1 MTEKLYD
8 KDSHIKEFSAT
19 VLSCEKSGENYAVT
33 LNKTA
38 FFPEGGGQES
48 DRGNIG
54 GAAVLDVQIID
65 NEIIHF
71 TDAPLEVGNEYDC
84 RLNWERR
91 FRNMQNH
98 SGEHIVSGLT
108 HKLYGLNNV
117 GFHLGAEMTVDFD
130 GILSREQL
138 LEIERLANKAVW
150 ENVPI
155 RAYYPD
161 YNELKKLDYRS
172 KLELTEN
179 VRIVDIKGYD
189 LCACCAPHVKRTG
202 EIGFIKILDF
212 FKNKSGVRI
221 FIKCGIDALRD
232 YNDKYSNVQKI
243 SNLLS
248 VKQNESAAAVDR
260 LNDENRELKFEIS
273 NLKKR
278 LITEKA
284 KNFAPESDKTA
295 VFEDNLDIKE
305 LQLFADALYKKSGGI
320 RGVFSGKDGNFSF
333 AICGDEAA
341 LDSFFK
347 SLKDRFCVRGGG
359 RNGMVQG
366 TVIGKM
372 TEIEDFFDTDFDTGD
387 GSLC

>member
-19 VLSCEKSGENYAVT
+19 VLNCEKSGENYAVI
-33 LNKTA
+33 LGKTA

-54 GAAVLDVQIID
+54 VAAVSDVQIVD
-65 NEIIHF
+65 DEIIHYI
-71 TDAPLEVGNEYDC
+71 DRPLNIGEEYAC
-84 RLNWERR
+84 TLNWDRR

-98 SGEHIVSGLT
+98 SGEHIVSGIV
-108 HKLYGLNNV
+108 HRLYGLNNV

-130 GILSREQL
+130 GAISEEQL
-138 LEIERLANKAVW
+138 LEVERLANKAVW
-150 ENVPI
+150 ENLPI

-161 YNELKKLDYRS
+161 EKELKDLDYRS

-179 VRIVDIKGYD
+179 VRIVDIEGYD

-202 EIGFIKILDF
+202 EIGLIKILDS
-212 FKNKSGVRI
+212 FKNKGGVRI
-221 FIKCGIDALRD
+221 FIKCGTDALQD
-232 YNDKYSNVQKI
+232 YNDKYFNVRKI

-248 VKQNESAAAVDR
+248 VKQNEAAAAVDR
-260 LNDENRELKFEIS
+260 LSDENRELKFQIS

-278 LITEKA
+278 LIAEKA
-284 KNFAPESDKTA
+284 KNFALESNKTA

-320 RGVFSGKDGNFSF
+320 RGVFSGCDGDFAF
-333 AICGDEAA
+333 AICGEETA
-341 LDSFFK
+341 LDLFFK
-347 SLKDRFCVRGGG
+347 CFKERFSVRGGG

-366 TVIGKM
+366 TVAGVKN
-372 TEIEDFFDTDFDTGD
+372 EIEELFR
-387 GSLC
+387 

>member
-8 KDSHIKEFSAT
+8 KDSHIKEFFAT
-19 VLSCEKSGENYAVT
+19 VLNCRKSGENYAVI

-54 GAAVLDVQIID
+54 GAEVLDVQIID

-71 TDAPLEVGNEYDC
+71 TDAPLEIGKEYAC
-84 RLNWERR
+84 RLDWERR

-98 SGEHIVSGLT
+98 SGEHIVSGLV
-108 HKLYGLNNV
+108 HKLFGLNNV

-130 GILSREQL
+130 GALSREQL
-138 LEIERLANKAVW
+138 LEIERLSNKAVW

-161 YNELKKLDYRS
+161 DNELKKLDYRS

-179 VRIVDIKGYD
+179 VRLVEIEGYD
-189 LCACCAPHVKRTG
+189 LCACCAPHVNRTG
-202 EIGFIKILDF
+202 EIGLIKILDS
-212 FKNKSGVRI
+212 FKNKGGVRI
-221 FIKCGIDALRD
+221 FIKCGTDALQD

-248 VKQNESAAAVDR
+248 VKQNEAAAAVDR
-260 LNDENRELKFEIS
+260 LSDENRELKFDIS
-273 NLKKR
+273 SLKKR
-278 LITEKA
+278 LIAEKA
-284 KNFAPESDKTA
+284 KNFAPDRAKTA
-295 VFEDNLDIKE
+295 VFEESLDIKE

-320 RGVFSGKDGNFSF
+320 RGVFSGEDGNFSF
-333 AICGDEAA
+333 AICGDETA
-341 LDSFFK
+341 LDLFFK
-347 SLKDRFCVRGGG
+347 SFKDRFSVRGGG

-366 TVIGKM
+366 TVIGEKA
-372 TEIEDFFDTDFDTGD
+372 EIKGFFQKAYLRF
-387 GSLC
+387 L

>member
-48 DRGNIG
+48 DRGDIG
-54 GAAVLDVQIID
+54 GAAVLDVRIID

-71 TDAPLEVGNEYDC
+71 TDEPLEIGKEYAC
-84 RLNWERR
+84 SLNWERR

-130 GILSREQL
+130 GVLSREQL

-161 YNELKKLDYRS
+161 YNELMKLDYRS

-202 EIGFIKILDF
+202 EIGLIKILDS
-212 FKNKSGVRI
+212 FKNKGGVRI

-260 LNDENRELKFEIS
+260 LSDENRKFKFEIS

-295 VFEDNLDIKE
+295 VFEENLDIKE

-333 AICGDEAA
+333 AICGDEAS
-341 LDSFFK
+341 LDLFFK
-347 SLKDRFCVRGGG
+347 SFKDRFCVRGGG

-366 TVIGKM
+366 TVIGEM
-372 TEIEDFFDTDFDTGD
+372 AEVEDFFDF
-387 GSLC
+387 

>member
-8 KDSHIKEFSAT
+8 KDSHLKEFSAT
-19 VLSCEKSGENYAVT
+19 VLNCEKSGENYAVK

-48 DRGNIG
+48 DRGSIG
-54 GAAVLDVQIID
+54 DAAVLDVRIVD
-65 NEIIHF
+65 DEIIHY
-71 TDAPLEVGNEYDC
+71 TDRPLNIGEEYAC
-84 RLNWERR
+84 TLNWDRR

-98 SGEHIVSGLT
+98 SGEHIVSGIV

-130 GILSREQL
+130 GVLSREQL
-138 LEIERLANKAVW
+138 SEVERLANKAVW

-161 YNELKKLDYRS
+161 ERKLKALDYRS

-202 EIGFIKILDF
+202 EIGLIKILDSF
-212 FKNKSGVRI
+212 RNKGGVRI
-221 FIKCGIDALRD
+221 FIKCGTDALED
-232 YNDKYSNVQKI
+232 YNDKYSNVSKI

-248 VKQNESAAAVDR
+248 VKQYETAEAVDR
-260 LNDENRELKFEIS
+260 LSDENRELKFEIS

-278 LITEKA
+278 LIAEKT
-284 KNFAPESDKTA
+284 KNFAPESEKTA
-295 VFEDNLDIKE
+295 IFEENLDIKE

-320 RGVFSGKDGNFSF
+320 RGVFSGCDGNFSF
-333 AICGDEAA
+333 AICGEESS
-341 LDSFFK
+341 LDLFFK
-347 SLKDRFCVRGGG
+347 RFKEKLIVRGGG

-366 TVIGKM
+366 TVNSGKN
-372 TEIEDFFDTDFDTGD
+372 EIKKLFSNTN
-387 GSLC
+387 

>member
-8 KDSHIKEFSAT
+8 KDSHIREFSAT
-19 VLSCEKSGENYAVT
+19 VLNCEKSGENYAVI

-54 GAAVLDVQIID
+54 GAAVLDVQIAD
-65 NEIIHF
+65 DEIIHY
-71 TDAPLEVGNEYDC
+71 TDRPLNIGGEYAC
-84 RLNWERR
+84 NLNWDRR

-98 SGEHIVSGLT
+98 SGEHIVSGIV

-130 GILSREQL
+130 GALSREQL
-138 LEIERLANKAVW
+138 LEVERLANRAAW

-161 YNELKKLDYRS
+161 EKELKTLDYRS

-179 VRIVDIKGYD
+179 VRIVDIEGYD

-212 FKNKSGVRI
+212 FKNKGGVRV
-221 FIKCGIDALRD
+221 FIKCGRDALGD
-232 YNDKYSNVQKI
+232 YNDKYFNVQKI

-248 VKQNESAAAVDR
+248 VKQNEAAAAVDR
-260 LNDENRELKFEIS
+260 LSEENRELKFEIS

-278 LITEKA
+278 LITEKT
-284 KNFAPESDKTA
+284 KNFSPKSEKTA
-295 VFEDNLDIKE
+295 VFEESLDIKE
-305 LQLFADALYKKSGGI
+305 LQLFADGLYKKSGGI
-320 RGVFSGKDGNFSF
+320 RGVFSGGDGEYSF
-333 AICGDEAA
+333 AICGGEAQ
-341 LDSFFK
+341 LEIFFK
-347 SLKDRFCVRGGG
+347 ELKETFNVRGGG

-366 TVIGKM
+366 TVKGKRAEM
-372 TEIEDFFDTDFDTGD
+372 K
-387 GSLC
+387 

>member
-19 VLSCEKSGENYAVT
+19 VLNCEKSGENYAVI
-33 LNKTA
+33 LGKTA

-54 GAAVLDVQIID
+54 VAAVSDVQIAD
-65 NEIIHF
+65 GEIIHY
-71 TDAPLEVGNEYDC
+71 TDRPLNIGEEYAC
-84 RLNWERR
+84 TLNWDRR

-98 SGEHIVSGLT
+98 SGEHIVSGIV
-108 HKLYGLNNV
+108 HRLYGLNNV

-130 GILSREQL
+130 GAISEEQL
-138 LEIERLANKAVW
+138 LEVERLSNKAVW

-161 YNELKKLDYRS
+161 EKELKDLDYRS

-179 VRIVDIKGYD
+179 VRIVDIEGYD

-202 EIGFIKILDF
+202 EIGIIKILDS
-212 FKNKSGVRI
+212 FKNKGGVRI
-221 FIKCGIDALRD
+221 FIKCGRDALKD
-232 YNDKYSNVQKI
+232 YNDKYFNVRKI

-248 VKQNESAAAVDR
+248 VKQNEAAAAVDR

-278 LITEKA
+278 LIAEKA

-295 VFEDNLDIKE
+295 VFEENLDIKE
-305 LQLFADALYKKSGGI
+305 LQLCADALYKKSKGI
-320 RGVFSGKDGNFSF
+320 RGVFSGKDGNFAF
-333 AICGDEAA
+333 AICGEETA
-341 LDSFFK
+341 LDLFFK
-347 SLKDRFCVRGGG
+347 CFKERFSVRGGG

-366 TVIGKM
+366 TVAGVKN
-372 TEIEDFFDTDFDTGD
+372 EIEELFR
-387 GSLC
+387 

>member
-8 KDSHIKEFSAT
+8 KDSHLKEFSAT
-19 VLSCEKSGENYAVT
+19 VLSCEKDGENYSVI
-33 LNKTA
+33 LGKTA

-54 GAAVLDVQIID
+54 GAAVLDVQIVG
-65 NEIIHF
+65 NKIIHRI
-71 TDAPLEVGNEYDC
+71 DRPLNIGEEYAC
-84 RLNWERR
+84 TLNWDRR

-98 SGEHIVSGLT
+98 SGEHIVSGIA

-130 GILSREQL
+130 GFLSREQL
-138 LEIERLANKAVW
+138 LEIERLSNKAVW

-161 YNELKKLDYRS
+161 EKELKALNYRS

-179 VRIVDIKGYD
+179 VRIVDIEGYD

-202 EIGFIKILDF
+202 EIGLIKILDS
-212 FKNKSGVRI
+212 FKNKGGVRI
-221 FIKCGIDALRD
+221 FIKCGTDALGD
-232 YNDKYSNVQKI
+232 YNDKYLNVLKI

-248 VKQNESAAAVDR
+248 VKQNEAAAAADR
-260 LNDENRELKFEIS
+260 LSDENRELKFEIS

-278 LITEKA
+278 LIAEKA
-284 KNFAPESDKTA
+284 ENFAPESDKTA
-295 VFEDNLDIKE
+295 VFEEDLDIKE
-305 LQLFADALYKKSGGI
+305 LQLFADVLYKKSGGI
-320 RGVFSGKDGNFSF
+320 RAVFSGQEGNYSF
-333 AICGDEAA
+333 AVCGEETA
-341 LDSFFK
+341 LDLFFK
-347 SLKDRFCVRGGG
+347 EFKAKFNVRGGG

-366 TVIGKM
+366 TVAADKQSLYH
-372 TEIEDFFDTDFDTGD
+372 FFE
-387 GSLC
+387 

>member
-8 KDSHIKEFSAT
+8 RDSHIKEFSAT
-19 VLSCEKSGENYAVT
+19 VLNCEKSGENYAVI
-33 LNKTA
+33 LGKTA

-54 GAAVLDVQIID
+54 GAAVLDVQIAD
-65 NEIIHF
+65 DEIIHY
-71 TDAPLEVGNEYDC
+71 TDRPLNIGEEYAC
-84 RLNWERR
+84 TLNWDRR

-98 SGEHIVSGLT
+98 SGEHIVSGIV
-108 HKLYGLNNV
+108 HRLYGLNNV
-117 GFHLGAEMTVDFD
+117 GFHLGTEMTVDFD
-130 GILSREQL
+130 GALSREQL
-138 LEIERLANKAVW
+138 LKIEHLANKAVW

-161 YNELKKLDYRS
+161 EKELKDLDYRS

-179 VRIVDIKGYD
+179 VRIVDIEGYD

-202 EIGFIKILDF
+202 EIGLIKILDS
-212 FKNKSGVRI
+212 FKNKGGVRV
-221 FIKCGIDALRD
+221 FIKCGTDALQD

-248 VKQNESAAAVDR
+248 VKQYEAAVAVDR

-278 LITEKA
+278 LIAEKA
-284 KNFAPESDKTA
+284 KKFAPESDKTA
-295 VFEDNLDIKE
+295 VFEENLDIKE
-305 LQLFADALYKKSGGI
+305 LQLFADALYKKSKGI
-320 RGVFSGKDGNFSF
+320 RGVFSGKDGNFAF
-333 AICGDEAA
+333 AICGEEAA
-341 LDSFFK
+341 LDLFFK
-347 SLKDRFCVRGGG
+347 EFKEKLNARGGG

-366 TVIGKM
+366 TVVAAKN
-372 TEIEDFFDTDFDTGD
+372 EIEGFF
-387 GSLC
+387 

>member
-8 KDSHIKEFSAT
+8 KDSHINEFSAK

-48 DRGNIG
+48 DRGSIG
-54 GAAVLDVQIID
+54 EAAVLDVQIID
-65 NEIIHF
+65 NEIIHYA
-71 TDAPLEVGNEYDC
+71 DRPLEVGNEYDC

-98 SGEHIVSGLT
+98 SGEHIVSGLV

-117 GFHLGAEMTVDFD
+117 GFHLGSEMTVDFD
-130 GILSREQL
+130 GFLSREQL
-138 LEIERLANKAVW
+138 LEIERLANQAVW

-161 YNELKKLDYRS
+161 DNELKKLDYRS

-179 VRIVDIKGYD
+179 VRIVDIEGYD

-202 EIGFIKILDF
+202 EIGLIKILDS
-212 FKNKSGVRI
+212 FKNKGGVRI
-221 FIKCGIDALRD
+221 FIKCGIDALKD
-232 YNDKYSNVQKI
+232 YNDKYSNVQRI

-248 VKQNESAAAVDR
+248 VKQNEAAAAVDR
-260 LNDENRELKFEIS
+260 LSDENRELKFEIS

-284 KNFAPESDKTA
+284 KNFAPESEKTA

-305 LQLFADALYKKSGGI
+305 LQLFADALYKKIGGI
-320 RGVFSGKDGNFSF
+320 RGVFSGEDGNLSF
-333 AICGDEAA
+333 AICGEEAA
-341 LDSFFK
+341 LDLFFK
-347 SLKDRFCVRGGG
+347 SFKERFSVRGGG

-366 TVIGKM
+366 TVIG
-372 TEIEDFFDTDFDTGD
+372 ERAEVEGFFNI
-387 GSLC
+387 

>member
-8 KDSHIKEFSAT
+8 RDSHIKGFSAE
-19 VLSCEKSGENYAVT
+19 VLSCEKLGENYAVI

-54 GAAVLDVQIID
+54 GVAVLDVQIID

-71 TDAPLEVGNEYDC
+71 TDRPLNIGEEYACHLD
-84 RLNWERR
+84 WERR

-98 SGEHIVSGLT
+98 SGEHIVSGLV
-108 HKLYGLNNV
+108 HKLYELNNV

-130 GILSREQL
+130 GFLSREQL
-138 LEIERLANKAVW
+138 SEIERLANKAVW

-155 RAYYPD
+155 RAYYPVD
-161 YNELKKLDYRS
+161 NELKKLDYRS

-179 VRIVDIKGYD
+179 VRLVEIEGYD

-202 EIGFIKILDF
+202 EIGVIKILDS
-212 FKNKSGVRI
+212 FKNKGGVRV
-221 FIKCGIDALRD
+221 FIKCGTDALQD

-248 VKQNESAAAVDR
+248 VKQNEAAAAVDR
-260 LNDENRELKFEIS
+260 LSGENRELKFDIS
-273 NLKKR
+273 SLKKR
-278 LITEKA
+278 LIAEKA
-284 KNFAPESDKTA
+284 KNFVPERDKTA
-295 VFEDNLDIKE
+295 VFEEGLDIKE

-320 RGVFSGKDGNFSF
+320 RGVFSGENGNFSF
-333 AICGDEAA
+333 AICGEEAA
-341 LDSFFK
+341 LDLFFK
-347 SLKDRFCVRGGG
+347 EFRQKFNVRGGG

-366 TVIGKM
+366 TVIGEKA
-372 TEIEDFFDTDFDTGD
+372 EIEEFFLDY
-387 GSLC
+387 

>member
-8 KDSHIKEFSAT
+8 RDSHIKEFSAT
-19 VLSCEKSGENYAVT
+19 VLNCEKSGENYAVI
-33 LNKTA
+33 LGKTA

-54 GAAVLDVQIID
+54 VAAVLDVQIAD
-65 NEIIHF
+65 GEIIHY
-71 TDAPLEVGNEYDC
+71 TDRPLNIGEEYAC
-84 RLNWERR
+84 TLNWDRR

-98 SGEHIVSGLT
+98 SGEHIVSGIV
-108 HKLYGLNNV
+108 HRLYGLNNV

-130 GILSREQL
+130 GAISEEQL
-138 LEIERLANKAVW
+138 LEVERLSNKAVW

-161 YNELKKLDYRS
+161 EKELKDLDYRS

-179 VRIVDIKGYD
+179 VRIVDIEGYD

-202 EIGFIKILDF
+202 EIGIIKILDS
-212 FKNKSGVRI
+212 FKNKGGVRI
-221 FIKCGIDALRD
+221 FIKCGRDALQD
-232 YNDKYSNVQKI
+232 YNDKYFNVRKI

-248 VKQNESAAAVDR
+248 VKQNEAAAAVDR

-278 LITEKA
+278 LIAEKA
-284 KNFAPESDKTA
+284 KNFTPKSDKTA
-295 VFEDNLDIKE
+295 LFEENLDIKE

-320 RGVFSGKDGNFSF
+320 RGVFSGKDGNLSF
-333 AICGDEAA
+333 VICGEETA
-341 LDSFFK
+341 LDLFFK
-347 SLKDRFCVRGGG
+347 CFKERFSVRGGG

-366 TVIGKM
+366 TVLAAKN
-372 TEIEDFFDTDFDTGD
+372 EIEGFFGF
-387 GSLC
+387 

>member
-8 KDSHIKEFSAT
+8 KDSHINEFSAT
-19 VLSCEKSGENYAVT
+19 VLSCEKSGDNYAVT

-48 DRGNIG
+48 DRGSIG
-54 GAAVLDVQIID
+54 GAAVLDVQIIND
-65 NEIIHF
+65 EIIHYA
-71 TDAPLEVGNEYDC
+71 DRPLEVGEEYTC
-84 RLNWERR
+84 RLDRERR

-130 GILSREQL
+130 GVLSREQL
-138 LEIERLANKAVW
+138 LEIERLANQAVW

-155 RAYYPD
+155 RAYYPEKI
-161 YNELKKLDYRS
+161 ELKELDYRS

-179 VRIVDIKGYD
+179 VRIVDIEGYD

-202 EIGFIKILDF
+202 EIGLIKILDS
-212 FKNKSGVRI
+212 FKNKGGVRI
-221 FIKCGIDALRD
+221 FIKCGIDALMD
-232 YNDKYSNVQKI
+232 YSDKYYNVQRI

-248 VKQNESAAAVDR
+248 VKQNEAAAAVDR
-260 LNDENRELKFEIS
+260 LNDENRELKFEAS
-273 NLKKR
+273 SLKKR
-278 LITEKA
+278 LIAEKA

-295 VFEDNLDIKE
+295 VFEENLDIKE

-320 RGVFSGKDGNFSF
+320 RGVFSGEDGNFSF
-333 AICGDEAA
+333 AICGEEAA
-341 LDSFFK
+341 LDLFFK
-347 SLKDRFCVRGGG
+347 SFKERFSVRGGG

-366 TVIGKM
+366 TVIG
-372 TEIEDFFDTDFDTGD
+372 ERAEVEGFFNI
-387 GSLC
+387 

>member
-19 VLSCEKSGENYAVT
+19 VLTCRKSGENYAVI

-48 DRGNIG
+48 DRGAIG
-54 GAAVLDVQIID
+54 GAAVSDVQIID

-71 TDAPLEVGNEYDC
+71 TDRPLEVGKEYDC
-84 RLNWERR
+84 RLDWERR

-108 HKLYGLNNV
+108 HKLFGLNNV

-130 GILSREQL
+130 GLLSREQL
-138 LEIERLANKAVW
+138 SEIERLANKAVW

-161 YNELKKLDYRS
+161 DDELESLNYRS

-179 VRIVDIKGYD
+179 VRIVDIEGYD
-189 LCACCAPHVKRTG
+189 LCACCAPHVEKTG
-202 EIGFIKILDF
+202 EIGLIKILDS
-212 FKNKSGVRI
+212 FKNKGGVRV
-221 FIKCGIDALRD
+221 FIKCGTDALQD

-248 VKQNESAAAVDR
+248 VKQNEAAAAVDR
-260 LNDENRELKFEIS
+260 LSDENRELKFEAS
-273 NLKKR
+273 SLKKR
-278 LITEKA
+278 LIAAKA
-284 KNFAPESDKTA
+284 ETFAPDSDKTA

-320 RGVFSGKDGNFSF
+320 RGVFSGEDGNFSF
-333 AICGDEAA
+333 AICGEETA

-347 SLKDRFCVRGGG
+347 SFKERFSVRGGG

-366 TVIGKM
+366 TVIGEKA
-372 TEIEDFFDTDFDTGD
+372 EIESF
-387 GSLC
+387 

>member
-19 VLSCEKSGENYAVT
+19 VLNCEKSGENYAVK

-54 GAAVLDVQIID
+54 VAAVSDVQIAD
-65 NEIIHF
+65 GEIIHY
-71 TDAPLEVGNEYDC
+71 TDRPLNIGEEYAC
-84 RLNWERR
+84 TLNWDRR

-98 SGEHIVSGLT
+98 SGEHIVSGIV
-108 HKLYGLNNV
+108 HRLYGLNNV

-130 GILSREQL
+130 GAISEEQL
-138 LEIERLANKAVW
+138 LEVERLANKAVW

-161 YNELKKLDYRS
+161 EKELKDLDYRS

-179 VRIVDIKGYD
+179 VRIVDIEGYD
-189 LCACCAPHVKRTG
+189 LCTCCAPHVKRTG
-202 EIGFIKILDF
+202 EIGIIKILDS
-212 FKNKSGVRI
+212 FKNKGGVRI
-221 FIKCGIDALRD
+221 FIKCGRDALQD
-232 YNDKYSNVQKI
+232 YNDKYFNVRKI

-248 VKQNESAAAVDR
+248 VKQNEAAAAVVR
-260 LNDENRELKFEIS
+260 LNDENRELKFQIS

-278 LITEKA
+278 LIAEKA
-284 KNFAPESDKTA
+284 KSFVPETEKTA
-295 VFEDNLDIKE
+295 LFEESLDIKE
-305 LQLFADALYKKSGGI
+305 LQLFADTLYKKSGGI
-320 RGVFSGKDGNFSF
+320 RGVFSGKDGNLSF
-333 AICGDEAA
+333 AICGEETA
-341 LDSFFK
+341 LDLFFK
-347 SLKDRFCVRGGG
+347 CFKERFSVRGGG

-366 TVIGKM
+366 TVFAEKN
-372 TEIEDFFDTDFDTGD
+372 EIEELFR
-387 GSLC
+387 